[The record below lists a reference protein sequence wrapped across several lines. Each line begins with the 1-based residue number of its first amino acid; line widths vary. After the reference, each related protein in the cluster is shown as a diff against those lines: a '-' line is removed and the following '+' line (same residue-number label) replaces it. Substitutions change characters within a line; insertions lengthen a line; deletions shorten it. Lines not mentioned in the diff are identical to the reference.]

1 MCTKSAPEY
10 RSRPPTVVTRVLG
23 QMRAHAR
30 MDRITYAT
38 RALVCAVAV
47 WGPVALSSSQD
58 LDDLDLDGS
67 GSWSGGGG
75 GYKLLRAHVGGRSFF
90 NDFDFI
96 TAQDPTHG
104 AVQFLDRKAAEKL
117 ITYPGKN
124 RVKWGVDHTTK
135 HPAGIHKTPSG
146 KFDGSGYTNR
156 DAVRV
161 MGKQVYDVGADKPLK
176 SLLIMIDLEHM
187 PTGCGVWP
195 SFWTTYPD
203 YKAPATR
210 GTNTVPVWPTLG
222 EIDIIEAWGTD
233 NNTLTSLHTT
243 DVGCEKWTPPRPAS
257 AGKKCSTNPD
267 LTPSVMSGSAE
278 GSDNCGAGEGGP
290 GCGIQGPLG
299 SAGSAFNANRG
310 GVFAMEWSAGQQS
323 NVSDP
328 DSQSPIERAMAK
340 PVSGSVWPMCCSACA
355 MNTWTA

>member
-1 MCTKSAPEY
+1 
-10 RSRPPTVVTRVLG
+10 
-23 QMRAHAR
+23 MRAHAR

-47 WGPVALSSSQD
+47 WGPVALSSSRD
-58 LDDLDLDGS
+58 LDDIDLDGS

-90 NDFDFI
+90 DDFDFI
-96 TAQDPTHG
+96 TAQDPTNG
-104 AVQFLDRKAAEKL
+104 PVKFLDRRAAEKL

-124 RVKWGVDHTTK
+124 RVKWGVDHTTT
-135 HPAGIHKTPSG
+135 HQPGADKTKGVQPP
-146 KFDGSGYTNR
+146 GSVPWSSYTNR

-195 SFWTTYPD
+195 SFWATYPD
-203 YKAPATR
+203 YKKPGAAGTR
-210 GTNTVPVWPTLG
+210 GTHTVPVWPTFG

-233 NNTLTSLHTT
+233 DNTLTSLHTT
-243 DVGCEKWTPPRPAS
+243 DVGCEHWTPPRPAS
-257 AGKKCSTNPD
+257 AGTKCSMNPD
-267 LTPSVMSGSAE
+267 LKPSVMSGSAA
-278 GSDNCGAGEGGP
+278 GTSDNCGANEGSN
-290 GCGIQGPLG
+290 GCGIQGPQG
-299 SAGSAFNANRG
+299 SAGSAFNTNQG

-340 PVSGSVWPMCCSACA
+340 PVSGSV
-355 MNTWTA
+355 